1 VRLKISGRFWPTFKT
16 EEPMSDDDAAA
27 RLQDALARR
36 FGETIPVDLGLP
48 GLVELA
54 RIASHSTH
62 RRFQP
67 RPVPPGLLRLLCAC
81 ALSAPSKSDLQQGD
95 IVVVEAAATRRQI
108 EALLPDMPWMASA
121 PVFLVFVANG
131 RRVPRIAGMRGK
143 PFPNDHLDA
152 FFNAVVDSAI
162 VLTNFLRA
170 AEAAG
175 LGCCPISV
183 IRDHAAIVSRLLAL
197 PERVIP
203 VAGMCVGWPEDEAH
217 ITPRLSLDTT
227 VHQDRFDDAA
237 LAAEVDAYDRRRHA
251 VHGYR
256 RQRDPARFG
265 EAAFYGWSE
274 DKARQYAVPTRA
286 DFGAFVR
293 GQGFRLD

>member
-1 VRLKISGRFWPTFKT
+1 
-16 EEPMSDDDAAA
+16 MSNDAAA
-27 RLQDALARR
+27 TLKDALSRR
-36 FGETIPVDLGLP
+36 FGEDIPVDPSIP
-48 GLVELA
+48 GLDELVS
-54 RIASHSTH
+54 IASHSTH

-67 RPVPPGLLRLLCAC
+67 KPVSSELLRLLCAC

-95 IVVVEAAATRRQI
+95 IVIIDDQTTRREI

-121 PVFLVFVANG
+121 PVFLVFLANG
-131 RRVPRIAGMRGK
+131 RRVPRLAQMRGK
-143 PFPNDHLDA
+143 PFPNNHLDM
-152 FFNAVVDSAI
+152 FFNAAVDSAI

-170 AEAAG
+170 AEAVG

-183 IRDHAAIVSRLLAL
+183 IRDHCTTVSRLLDL

-203 VAGMCVGWPEDEAH
+203 VAGMCVGWPADQAH
-217 ITPRLSLDTT
+217 ITARLSLDTT
-227 VHQDRFDDAA
+227 VHHDRFKDDG

-251 VHGYR
+251 IFAYR
-256 RQRDPARFG
+256 RQRDPARWG

-274 DKARQYAVPTRA
+274 DKARQYAVPTRT

-293 GQGFRLD
+293 GKGFRLD

>member
-1 VRLKISGRFWPTFKT
+1 MAN
-16 EEPMSDDDAAA
+16 EAAA
-27 RLQDALARR
+27 LQDALKRR
-36 FGETIPVDLGLP
+36 FGEEIPVDASLSGLA
-48 GLVELA
+48 ELA

-67 RPVPPGLLRLLCAC
+67 RPIPPDLLRLLCAC

-95 IVVVEAAATRRQI
+95 IVVVNDKSTRREI
-108 EALLPDMPWMASA
+108 ESLLPEMPWMETA

-131 RRVPRIAGMRGK
+131 RRIPRLAEVREK
-143 PFPNDHLDA
+143 PFPNNHLDM

-162 VLTNFLRA
+162 VMTNFLRA

-183 IRDHAAIVSRLLAL
+183 IRDHAATVSRLLGL

-203 VAGMCVGWPEDEAH
+203 VAGMCVGWPEDKAYV
-217 ITPRLSLDTT
+217 TARLSLDTT
-227 VHQDRFDDAA
+227 VHQDRFNDAN
-237 LAAEVDAYDRRRHA
+237 LVAEVDAYDRRRQA
-251 VHGYR
+251 IFPYR
-256 RQRDPARFG
+256 RQRDAGRWG
-265 EAAFYGWSE
+265 EATFYGWSE

-293 GQGFRLD
+293 SKGFCLD